1 MEPSSSRCETP
12 PPSYEEC
19 TRSRPTTPHSQIY
32 IQDGDKLILIPTSNS
47 GIIYSRPGTPQHGYQ
62 NQDQPV
68 TIFVSPPAEEP
79 RQTTHQISEDR
90 DDADAQDMSLRCLQ
104 KTAFCLFFTFFVVFI
119 VLLRARKFRKLS
131 DSALCGCELAVGQ
144 SG

>member
-90 DDADAQDMSLRCLQ
+90 DDADAQEAERQCLMWMR
-104 KTAFCLFFTFFVVFI
+104 ACGWAIGLIIVVIGFVI
-119 VLLRARKFRKLS
+119 LNSDRKKY
-131 DSALCGCELAVGQ
+131 
-144 SG
+144 